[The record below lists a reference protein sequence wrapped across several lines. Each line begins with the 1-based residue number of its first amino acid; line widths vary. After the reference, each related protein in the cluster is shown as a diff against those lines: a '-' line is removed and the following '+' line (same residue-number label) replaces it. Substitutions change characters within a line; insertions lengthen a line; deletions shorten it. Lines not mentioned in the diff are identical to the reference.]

1 MLKYNNTYYYKQP
14 TNIMIKKETE
24 NKVRVCCGRKGCPT
38 VEKLEDG
45 RFEVTDDDGNKIIVK
60 QEELSLMGD
69 AVNTINEDRQLLNG

>member
-1 MLKYNNTYYYKQP
+1 
-14 TNIMIKKETE
+14 MIKQETE